1 MTTTCPTDPT
11 DPTDP
16 AAPRPA
22 RRSARV
28 RRFVLGTV
36 VATAAGGLAATAAVA
51 ATSAPSTP
59 DGAASSPSASA
70 PAAPGDGTAPAPG
83 CGPGGG
89 PGAGPAGPGRGDRV
103 GPPAG
108 GTVTAL
114 DGDTLTLTAPRG
126 ETSTVTLTDDTV
138 VVLDQGPGQG
148 GQTADRSAITVGQR
162 VHVEL
167 TSSSTS
173 DDRTAARVVVEPLRA
188 DGDVTAVDGG
198 SLTIAGP
205 DGTTT
210 VVDVA
215 GAEVLRDGETVD
227 ASSITVG
234 EHVHAE
240 AAAGTAVADD
250 GSFTAARVEVGHPA
264 PPTPPA
270 GAPTPPEG
278 APAPGDGNAPTPGQD
293 APVPPTASPTTGS

>member
-1 MTTTCPTDPT
+1 MTTTRPT

-16 AAPRPA
+16 AAPGTA

-28 RRFVLGTV
+28 RRFVLGAV

-51 ATSAPSTP
+51 AGSAATSAPGTP
-59 DGAASSPSASA
+59 DGTAPSPSASA
-70 PAAPGDGTAPAPG
+70 PASPGLPGDGTAPAPG
-83 CGPGGG
+83 CGPDGG

-126 ETSTVTLTDDTV
+126 EQTVVTLTDDTV

-148 GQTADRSAITVGQR
+148 EQTADRDAITVGQR
-162 VHVEL
+162 VHVDL
-167 TSSSTS
+167 TSGSTA
-173 DDRTAARVVVEPLRA
+173 DDRTASRVVVEPVRA
-188 DGDVTAVDGG
+188 HGDVTAIDGDE
-198 SLTIAGP
+198 LTLTGP
-205 DGTTT
+205 DGTST

-215 GAEVLRDGETVD
+215 GARVLRDGETAD

-240 AAAGTAVADD
+240 AAVGTAVGDD
-250 GSFTAARVEVGHPA
+250 GSFTATRVEVGHPA
-264 PPTPPA
+264 PPTPPV
-270 GAPTPPEG
+270 GAPAPP
-278 APAPGDGNAPTPGQD
+278 ADSASPAPGDGEPTSLG
-293 APVPPTASPTTGS
+293 